1 MAQNPNTDMTALAQ
15 ALGAAQ
21 LELALAREA
30 SQAANRREI
39 DALNAVN
46 AAQKAIDAAM
56 SAMKS
61 KAPRG
66 TDWAHIARPE
76 GVAHG

>member
-1 MAQNPNTDMTALAQ
+1 MAQNPNTDMTALTQ
-15 ALGAAQ
+15 ALGVAQ

-30 SQAANRREI
+30 SQAANRRET
-39 DALNAVN
+39 D
-46 AAQKAIDAAM
+46 AQKALDAAF

-66 TDWAHIARPE
+66 TDWADIARLK